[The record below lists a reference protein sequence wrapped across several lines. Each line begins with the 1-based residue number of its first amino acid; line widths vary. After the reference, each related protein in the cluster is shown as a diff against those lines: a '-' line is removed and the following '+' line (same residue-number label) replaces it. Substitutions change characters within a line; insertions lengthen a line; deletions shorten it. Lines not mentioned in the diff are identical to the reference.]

1 MKKSH
6 LHNIKNSGFK
16 TPDGYFDAFDERL
29 LKKLNVN
36 KEMASISDSGF
47 KVPDNYFETFDDK
60 LQAHLKNE
68 NSSTKVIKLNPWRK
82 VAYLSGVAA
91 SIALLLTFLL
101 NSKGQLTINQ
111 IETASIENYLI
122 DQNLNAYDIASFLNE
137 EDLIVDNFISS
148 SLTEESLENYLIN
161 NTSIEDLIIGK

>member
-29 LKKLNVN
+29 LKKLNVK

-60 LQAHLKNE
+60 LQARLKNE

-111 IETASIENYLI
+111 IETASIENYLK

-137 EDLIVDNFISS
+137 EDLIVDNFVSS

>member
-6 LHNIKNSGFK
+6 LHHIKDSGFK

-29 LKKLNVN
+29 SKKLSAQ
-36 KEMASISDSGF
+36 EDMASISDSGF
-47 KVPDNYFETFDDK
+47 KVPDNYFETFDK
-60 LQAHLKNE
+60 RLQARLQNE
-68 NSSTKVIKLNPWRK
+68 TPVKVIRLNPWRK

-101 NSKGQLTINQ
+101 NSKDDLTINQ
-111 IETASIENYLI
+111 IETASIENYLK
-122 DQNLNAYDIASFLNE
+122 DQNLNVYDIASFLNE
-137 EDLIVDNFISS
+137 DDLIVDNFVSN
-148 SLTEESLENYLIN
+148 SLTEESLETYLIN